1 VLERGL
7 KLTSLR
13 RDILASLPSGRG
25 ESPDEL
31 RRKVALRRGLVPSAP
46 RWPSFSVS
54 FARALRVLEEKGALE
69 VRRESVLFQ
78 KPCMSWVALT
88 ALGESERDRAFSKH
102 DGSLGTLTPETPL
115 VVALRTRIVQASE
128 GELEALSALV
138 LAERER
144 RTRSGSST
152 LFA

>member
-13 RDILASLPSGRG
+13 RDILSSLTSGHG

-31 RRKVALRRGLVPSAP
+31 RRKVALRRGLVPSAA

-69 VRRESVLFQ
+69 VRRESMLFQ
-78 KPCMSWVALT
+78 KPCMSWVSLT
-88 ALGESERDRAFSKH
+88 ALGESERERAFSKH
-102 DGSLGTLTPETPL
+102 DGSLGTLATEAPL
-115 VVALRTRIVQASE
+115 AAVLRARISQASE
-128 GELEALSALV
+128 RELEVLSAIV
-138 LAERER
+138 AAEHER

>member
-1 VLERGL
+1 MLERGL

-31 RRKVALRRGLVPSAP
+31 RRKVALRRGLEPSAP

-54 FARALRVLEEKGALE
+54 FARALRLLEEQGALE
-69 VRRESVLFQ
+69 VRRENVLFQ

-88 ALGESERDRAFSKH
+88 ERGERERDRAFAKH
-102 DGSLGTLTPETPL
+102 EGSLGLLAAEPSL
-115 VVALRTRIVQASE
+115 VAELEAKIERASDR
-128 GELEALSALV
+128 ELEALATLIRG
-138 LAERER
+138 EQDR
-144 RTRSGSST
+144 RTRSGPST